1 MESFID
7 YFLKKNYLHKN
18 RSDSKES
25 WSHACPIPL
34 PSATTLKR
42 NTFKRIS
49 WAQCQLACRAPLMF
63 HTFLPAFHSPQRTCT
78 GSGLFTQPT
87 CSPATPIVGLRLWC
101 TAPFLTHSLAFWT
114 EVGGS
119 FQGRREDDNEEPEVF
134 CFGQAA
140 AFLHFRSTQ
149 EISQKTAALDS
160 QGVKGELNVPSQLPY
175 LVESG
180 NWELPAS
187 PQEEPPAQ
195 SLGSGSERSPWIP
208 PTVSCLSFT
217 LGSSGPFPHAEI
229 QAKSLFLSPFPGQT
243 QLQ

>member
-7 YFLKKNYLHKN
+7 YFLKKNYLHEN
-18 RSDSKES
+18 RSDSRES
-25 WSHACPIPL
+25 WSHACPLPL

-49 WAQCQLACRAPLMF
+49 WAQCQLACWAPLMF
-63 HTFLPAFHSPQRTCT
+63 QNFLPAFHSQQRICT

-114 EVGGS
+114 EVGGN
-119 FQGRREDDNEEPEVF
+119 FQGRREDDNEDPEVF

-149 EISQKTAALDS
+149 EISQKAAASDS
-160 QGVKGELNVPSQLPY
+160 QGVKGELNVPSQLRY
-175 LVESG
+175 LVE
-180 NWELPAS
+180 WKLRAS
-187 PQEEPPAQ
+187 TF
-195 SLGSGSERSPWIP
+195 SPGGTTCPIPGLWIWAVP
-208 PTVSCLSFT
+208 LDSSHCFLSVLHFRAWW
-217 LGSSGPFPHAEI
+217 PFPPCRDPGQI
-229 QAKSLFLSPFPGQT
+229 PFLSPFPGQT